1 MFVHK
6 NARFAY
12 GCIWLRRH
20 SHVNKH
26 TYIKSLYSIKK
37 YELFQYVNTTC
48 VLIITVWQWTQTEEI
63 HNHQTEYL
71 VYYIWYTLLSHF
83 KIEIKLYNFCLI
95 LFLIKINQRIIIR
108 YNCVNKYQS
117 NSWTN

>member
-26 TYIKSLYSIKK
+26 TYNKSLYSIKK

-48 VLIITVWQWTQTEEI
+48 VLIITVWQ
-63 HNHQTEYL
+63 
-71 VYYIWYTLLSHF
+71 
-83 KIEIKLYNFCLI
+83 
-95 LFLIKINQRIIIR
+95 
-108 YNCVNKYQS
+108 
-117 NSWTN
+117 